1 MGSPSLVDAVAGLT
15 SILATICVGGGG
27 GSLTVRV
34 AEPDISPED
43 AVISVEPVPIP
54 LASPFELIV
63 ATDVLLLVQENV
75 TSGTT
80 MLSAVRAVAVNCLV
94 LPLLIVAEP
103 GLTVME
109 FTTGGGS
116 STVTMIGSLVIS
128 SIMAVM
134 SAMPAPT
141 ALTSPVISTV
151 ATSVSSLDHSNFPP
165 PIIVPSEV
173 RATAINWWVSPTT
186 SIRAGISIREDM
198 STIMLATTGGNS
210 WTLTVTG
217 MLVMPS
223 ADAVIIAVPAEIA
236 VTSPVSSI
244 VATSVSSLD
253 HVYVTSVMVIP
264 SEVNAVAINWN
275 VPPTSKV
282 IVDGLTSTRATMGV
296 DGSGSFTVIDTGELV
311 TSSAAAR
318 IVAMPVPTAV
328 ATPDVLIFTIEVSL
342 LVHVKLTL
350 SRAVPLPVK
359 AIAVN
364 VLMSSMFMICAEE
377 GSMVILVTG
386 ASETV
391 MATGVLDIPL
401 PVARIVA
408 VPAATAV
415 ANPEALMVTTLTLLL
430 DQEMVTP
437 LTVPPSEERAD
448 AENCCVPPTSR
459 DAEEGVTDTLE
470 TVGAGGCTGFVGESS
485 PPQPKVRINTAPKH
499 ATR

>member
-15 SILATICVGGGG
+15 SIFATICVGGGG

-198 STIMLATTGGNS
+198 STTMLATSGGIS
-210 WTLTVTG
+210 WTTTATG

-223 ADAVIIAVPAEIA
+223 ADAVIIAVPAAIA

-253 HVYVTSVMVIP
+253 HVYVTSDMVIP

-296 DGSGSFTVIDTGELV
+296 DGSGSFTVTVTGELV
-311 TSSAAAR
+311 IPSAAAL
-318 IVAMPVPTAV
+318 IIDVPAPTAV
-328 ATPDVLIFTIEVSL
+328 ATPDVPIFTTEVSL
-342 LVHVKLTL
+342 LVHVKPTL
-350 SRAVPLPVK
+350 SRSDPPRASAV
-359 AIAVN
+359 AVN
-364 VLMSSMFMICAEE
+364 VSISPMFMVCDD
-377 GSMVILVTG
+377 GSMVMVTTG
-386 ASETV
+386 ESVTV
-391 MATGVLDIPL
+391 IVTGVLDIPL

-415 ANPEALMVTTLTLLL
+415 ARPEALMVTTLMLLL

-437 LTVPPSEERAD
+437 LTVVPSEERAD